1 MPKGTFKQY
10 LLYEMFTHEKAGFP
24 QTNEESPPFFVYRIK
39 SRFSVKRRNPNP
51 SPTWKIKFG
60 FLSFGPSGESRTH
73 GLLNPILCDEW
84 YGRTHRQ
91 KSAETSHFQCFLFPR
106 FWYDTGS
113 FITHSLRPPDGEI
126 VQSYLIQATPWKVV
140 RPASCNACKAKVS
153 APLLHKKQGG
163 ICEVGEGK
171 ISGYLWQARVSHLPS
186 GVAPDF
192 AKNQWVLV
200 VSSPV

>member
-106 FWYDTGS
+106 FWYDIVRVIHYA
-113 FITHSLRPPDGEI
+113 FITAAGWRNRAVLLDTSYAMESGTASLLQR
-126 VQSYLIQATPWKVV
+126 L
-140 RPASCNACKAKVS
+140 
-153 APLLHKKQGG
+153 
-163 ICEVGEGK
+163 
-171 ISGYLWQARVSHLPS
+171 
-186 GVAPDF
+186 
-192 AKNQWVLV
+192 
-200 VSSPV
+200 